1 MAAAVQIFNH
11 IDTPKEPGTYH
22 RLVCL
27 TGQGKGRAYFI
38 TGKRVIIGRSEEA
51 DITILDM
58 KSSREHAEIVN
69 LGRTFIIT
77 DLGSQNG
84 IIVNDLKV
92 KQHNLS
98 HGDKII
104 IGKTV
109 FKFSR
114 VEVKGDK
121 TSISQAKKEDL
132 DDDEFAVDQPDA
144 KGLNRGLIAIILV
157 ALGALFL
164 LEPNETSKKT
174 QKTTIDKQVQE
185 FIGKEEFEKS
195 KLQRDDLA
203 KKNREKLDIYFQ
215 KGLREFRE
223 ENYFRA
229 KQEFESALTWNPT
242 DRDARNYLR
251 QTNEKINETIEA
263 YFAKATLESEAVK
276 YHEAAVAYCNIV
288 KYLIKNKDDARFKR
302 AQLGIRDLEKKMG
315 LDEGG
320 FECITG
326 GGGSK

>member
-11 IDTPKEPGTYH
+11 IDTPKEPGTYF

-27 TGQGKGRAYFI
+27 TGQGKGKAYFI
-38 TGKRVIIGRSEEA
+38 TGKRVVIGRSEDA

-58 KSSREHAEIVN
+58 KSSREHAEIIN
-69 LGRTFIIT
+69 LGRAFVIT

-84 IIVNDLKV
+84 VIVNDLKI

-114 VEVKGDK
+114 VEVKGER
-121 TSISQAKKEDL
+121 TGISQRKKEDL
-132 DDDEFAVDQPDA
+132 DEEDFSVDQPPA
-144 KGLNRGLIAIILV
+144 KGLNRALLIVLIV

-164 LEPNETSKKT
+164 IPSENKSIK
-174 QKTTIDKQVQE
+174 QKPRTIDKQIPEILPQQGGVLE
-185 FIGKEEFEKS
+185 SNRNEV
-195 KLQRDDLA
+195 A
-203 KKNREKLDIYFQ
+203 KRNREKLEIYFQ

-223 ENYFRA
+223 GNYFRA
-229 KQEFESALTWNPT
+229 KQEFESALTWNPN
-242 DRDARNYLR
+242 DLDARNYLR
-251 QTNEKINETIEA
+251 QTVEKINETIEA

-276 YHEAAVAYCNIV
+276 YHEAAVAYCNIM
-288 KYLIKNKDDARFKR
+288 KYLIKNKQDSRYKR
-302 AQLGIRDLEKKMG
+302 AELGIRDLEKKMG
-315 LDEGG
+315 LEEGE
-320 FECITG
+320 FECVTTG
-326 GGGSK
+326 GVSR

>member
-27 TGQGKGRAYFI
+27 TGKGKGRAYFI
-38 TGKRVIIGRSEEA
+38 TGKRVVIGRSEEA

-69 LGRTFIIT
+69 LGRSFVIT

-114 VEVKGDK
+114 IEVKGDRAA
-121 TSISQAKKEDL
+121 ISQKKKEDL
-132 DDDEFAVDQPDA
+132 DEDEFAVDQPSA
-144 KGLNRGLIAIILV
+144 RGLNRGLLIVLIV

-164 LEPNETSKKT
+164 LPSENKSIKSRPK
-174 QKTTIDKQVQE
+174 TIDKKIPEILPQQGGIMETNSRSEV
-185 FIGKEEFEKS
+185 
-195 KLQRDDLA
+195 A
-203 KKNREKLDIYFQ
+203 KRNREKLEVYFQ

-223 ENYFRA
+223 GNYFRA
-229 KQEFESALTWNPT
+229 KQEFESALTWNPN
-242 DRDARNYLR
+242 DLDARNYLR

-263 YFAKATLESEAVK
+263 YFSKATLESEAVK

-288 KYLIKNKDDARFKR
+288 KYLIKNKQDSRYKR
-302 AQLGIRDLEKKMG
+302 AELGIRDLEKKMG
-315 LDEGG
+315 LEEGG
-320 FECITG
+320 FDCVNSG
-326 GGGSK
+326 GNSK